1 MSESRPLT
9 NVASFEK
16 VPSWLETRLMLLLRS
31 TFYIDE
37 LFLREISKSKIVS
50 SVCCCC
56 CCCCLFA
63 DPRQSILFDFAQQ
76 IVHDAFVPV
85 AFYTCNDVFINKIV
99 AIYNSARRMVP
110 VHTY

>member
-1 MSESRPLT
+1 M
-9 NVASFEK
+9 
-16 VPSWLETRLMLLLRS
+16 LRS
-31 TFYIDE
+31 THFYIDE
-37 LFLREISKSKIVS
+37 LFLRSAFQSQKSFHLFVVVVVVVVV
-50 SVCCCC
+50 VC
-56 CCCCLFA
+56 LLTLV
-63 DPRQSILFDFAQQ
+63 RSILFDFAQQ